1 MRAHIK
7 FILTFLSLVL
17 PALCYADTS
26 IITHTR
32 TVSVVPVVDTNIY
45 AAGDNV
51 GGKLTFADMV
61 RTQTYSGE
69 VRSVTVTDQGGD
81 SASMNLILF
90 SSDPTASTFTNNA
103 AQAIADAD
111 LPKIICVIP
120 VTTHYVFA
128 NNGASTAV
136 YVGCAFELSN
146 ATTLY
151 GALVATG
158 TPTLDAVD
166 ALTVK
171 LTIRQD

>member
-7 FILTFLSLVL
+7 LILTFLSLVL
-17 PALCYADTS
+17 PALVYADTP
-26 IITHTR
+26 IVTHTK

-45 AAGDNV
+45 AANDNV
-51 GGKLTFADMV
+51 GGKLTFSNIV
-61 RTQTYSGE
+61 RAQVYSGE
-69 VRSVTVTDQGGD
+69 VRSVTITDLGGD
-81 SASMNLILF
+81 SANLNLILF
-90 SSDPTASTFTNNA
+90 NADPTATTFTNNA
-103 AQAIADAD
+103 ATDIADAD
-111 LPKIICVIP
+111 LDKIVCVVP
-120 VTTHYVFA
+120 VTTHYAFA
-128 NNGASTAV
+128 DNGASTAV